1 MIKDQREFAQSLVF
15 TAEYWLGP
23 MPADLPHMDRL
34 SERLDG
40 LVFSLFPEL
49 EGTGNLPLCRLSP
62 KDAPD
67 VDLVDYDLH
76 DQWPNVDAYNPHVRE
91 FLTAVKKRLD
101 SALTNA
107 GPDVDRRKA
116 MGDLLISL
124 CELIEEGYELSLA
137 GGPNIAPGLAAAV
150 TAEWN
155 APR

>member
-49 EGTGNLPLCRLSP
+49 EGAGNLPLRRLSP
-62 KDAPD
+62 KDA
-67 VDLVDYDLH
+67 
-76 DQWPNVDAYNPHVRE
+76 
-91 FLTAVKKRLD
+91 
-101 SALTNA
+101 
-107 GPDVDRRKA
+107 PDVDRRKA

-137 GGPNIAPGLAAAV
+137 GSPNIAPGLAAAV